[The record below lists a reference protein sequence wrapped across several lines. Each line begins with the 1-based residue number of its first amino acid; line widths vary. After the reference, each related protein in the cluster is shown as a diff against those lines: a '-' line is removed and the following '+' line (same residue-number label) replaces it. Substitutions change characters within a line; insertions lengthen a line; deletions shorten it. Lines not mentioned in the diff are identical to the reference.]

1 MSTPDS
7 KKVVI
12 AALAGNLAIATCKFA
27 AAFLSGS
34 TATLAEA
41 VHSLADTGNQ
51 ALLLIGIRLSS
62 RAPDERFPF
71 GRSGEKYFWPFVVA
85 LMLFSVGGAFAM
97 WDGIEHVMH
106 PVTDQG
112 SRLWSYGVLGVSF
125 TFEAMSFRVAWKEFK
140 VLARGKPWIT
150 AVREARDPTIPLVL
164 AEDTTA
170 LIGLTIALVAVT
182 LSHVTGQAFW
192 DPAGSI
198 AIGLLLATVA
208 IVLARNTHT
217 LLVGASA
224 DPEEQGHALALTES
238 VEGVER
244 VTQIL
249 TFHVGPDVV
258 ILAMKVAFAEA
269 MNARQIEDCINEA
282 ERRIRAELPLMRKI
296 FIEVDANGD
305 GRGVER
311 ARDAWAKKQRESATD
326 YGPRGGSSAGGAKAT
341 KGDAKSAD
349 AKDADAKGGKGGD
362 GGKGGKGGKAGPEA
376 AA

>member
-1 MSTPDS
+1 MSAPDT

-12 AALAGNLAIATCKFA
+12 AALAGNMAIAACKFG
-27 AAFLSGS
+27 AAFMSGS

-41 VHSLADTGNQ
+41 VHSVADTGNQ
-51 ALLLIGIRLSS
+51 GLLLVGLRLAA
-62 RAPDERFPF
+62 RPADDRFPF

-85 LMLFSVGGAFAM
+85 LMLFSVGGAFAVY
-97 WDGIEHVMH
+97 DGVHHILEPSAGDH
-106 PVTDQG
+106 G
-112 SRLWSYGVLGVSF
+112 SRFWSYGVLGVSLA
-125 TFEAMSFRVAWKEFK
+125 FEAMSFRVAWKEFK
-140 VLARGKPWIT
+140 VLAKGRPWIV

-170 LIGLTIALVAVT
+170 LVGLAIAFFAVLT
-182 LSHVTGQAFW
+182 SHLTGQAFW
-192 DPAGSI
+192 DPLGSI
-198 AIGLLLATVA
+198 LIGVLLAVVA
-208 IVLARNTHT
+208 VALARNTHT

-224 DPEEQGHALALTES
+224 DPEEQGHALALTEK

-258 ILAMKVAFAEA
+258 ILAMKLAFQKSMKADA
-269 MNARQIEDCINEA
+269 IEECINEI

-311 ARDAWAKKQRESATD
+311 ARAAWAAKQAAD
-326 YGPRGGSSAGGAKAT
+326 VVAFGPKDDDQPAKVA
-341 KGDAKSAD
+341 
-349 AKDADAKGGKGGD
+349 
-362 GGKGGKGGKAGPEA
+362 
-376 AA
+376 